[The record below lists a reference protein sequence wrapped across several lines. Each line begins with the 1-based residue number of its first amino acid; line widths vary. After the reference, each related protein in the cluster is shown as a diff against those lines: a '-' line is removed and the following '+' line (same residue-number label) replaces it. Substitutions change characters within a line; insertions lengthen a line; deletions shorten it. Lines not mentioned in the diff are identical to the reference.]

1 MMRIQPF
8 MILKK
13 EYIPRLIQ
21 LGKIYLVTQTYQM
34 NASSDVNE
42 PKTHLL
48 ITSYDSPLTA
58 KTHLSALKGDKW
70 AAIINLG
77 IKEHKDKL
85 EEMLSPAS
93 KYILYWAVVKNK
105 ELLEKQINKQ
115 YADKIKN
122 FIAQHTTWRISRD
135 ASIYPTLELIYGEL
149 FVNIKF
155 GQQRLKFKFEDLKMY

>member
-34 NASSDVNE
+34 NGISDVNH

-105 ELLEKQINKQ
+105 ELLEKQINKL
-115 YADKIKN
+115 YADKMKN
-122 FIAQHTTWRISRD
+122 YIGQHTNWRISRD
-135 ASIYPTLELIYGEL
+135 INISPSLEMIYGEL
-149 FVNIKF
+149 FVHIKY
-155 GQQRLKFKFEDLKMY
+155 GSQRLKFKFEELNRY